1 MLIWLIGVAFF
12 VLLWGKLWRA
22 LPAAGFGVLIGLPLA
37 WVASILITPYITGM
51 KDIPVWLPPLPIIT
65 IAVTLFVFGVIVWLR
80 ADKLTPPSDAD
91 SHDEHGDG
99 HGHH

>member
-1 MLIWLIGVAFF
+1 MIWLVGVAFF
-12 VLLWGKLWRA
+12 VLLWGKLWKV

-37 WVASILITPYITGM
+37 WIASLLITPYITGM
-51 KDIPVWLPPLPIIT
+51 KDIPTWLPPLPIIT

-80 ADKLTPPSDAD
+80 ADKLSPPKDAD
-91 SHDEHGDG
+91 THDEHGDG

>member
-12 VLLWGKLWRA
+12 ILLWGKLWRV

-51 KDIPVWLPPLPIIT
+51 KAIPVWLPPLPIVI
-65 IAVTLFVFGVIVWLR
+65 IAITLFVFGVITWLR
-80 ADKLTPPSDAD
+80 ADKLTRLSEADA
-91 SHDEHGDG
+91 HDDHGHGDG
-99 HGHH
+99 HH

>member
-1 MLIWLIGVAFF
+1 VDPVTWL
-12 VLLWGKLWRA
+12 L
-22 LPAAGFGVLIGLPLA
+22 GLG
-37 WVASILITPYITGM
+37 S
-51 KDIPVWLPPLPIIT
+51 
-65 IAVTLFVFGVIVWLR
+65 LFVFGVIVWLR

>member
-1 MLIWLIGVAFF
+1 MLIWLIGVAIF

-37 WVASILITPYITGM
+37 WIASILITPYITGM

-80 ADKLTPPSDAD
+80 ADKLTPPSDTD
-91 SHDEHGDG
+91 SPDEHADG